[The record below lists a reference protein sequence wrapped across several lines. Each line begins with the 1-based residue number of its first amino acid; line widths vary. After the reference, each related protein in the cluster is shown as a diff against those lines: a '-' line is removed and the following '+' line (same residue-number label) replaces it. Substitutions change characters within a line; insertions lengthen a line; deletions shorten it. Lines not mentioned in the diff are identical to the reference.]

1 MLTDDH
7 KAMIDLAAGNYK
19 YAGSLE
25 DLVKE
30 RFGLTPTRYWQVMNQ
45 LLQTSEAAAYR
56 PEAVRR
62 LNARRRPKTRLH
74 SRLLP

>member
-1 MLTDDH
+1 MLTDDQ

-30 RFGLTPTRYWQVMNQ
+30 RFGLSPTHYWQIMNR
-45 LLQTSEAAAYR
+45 LLRTPEAAAYR

-62 LNARRRPKTRLH
+62 LNARRRPQTRLKQ
-74 SRLLP
+74 RLI